1 MKQKPKNCTYPDC
14 FNCPYKDC
22 RYDGR
27 ENEDIDA
34 YAQPESTCVRKIKP
48 SGVRYEESQKGKE
61 CRKRYRSTD
70 RYRESQKKYRESE
83 RAKELNRKRGLDY
96 YKRKSNE
103 IGSPLST
110 VKGHLKKYGVN
121 MGKGERIGTVSTY
134 GRISVPRCFLDE
146 IGAKDGGKVV
156 YYVSRGKLEIITIDK
171 AREITNKVGG
181 NHV

>member
-22 RYDGR
+22 RYDGI
-27 ENEDIDA
+27 EDEDIDT
-34 YAQPESTCVRKIKP
+34 YAQPQSPSVRKIKP
-48 SGVRYEESQKGKE
+48 SQVRYEESEKGKE
-61 CRKRYRSTD
+61 NRKRYRSTD
-70 RYRESQKKYRESE
+70 GYRKSQKKYRETD
-83 RAKELNRKRGLDY
+83 RAKELQRKRSSDY
-96 YKRKSNE
+96 YRRKSNE
-103 IGSPLST
+103 IGSSLST
-110 VKGHLKKYGVN
+110 VKSHLKKHGVN

-146 IGAKDGGKVV
+146 IGAKDGDKVV
-156 YYVSRGKLEIITIDK
+156 YYVSRGKLTIITIDK